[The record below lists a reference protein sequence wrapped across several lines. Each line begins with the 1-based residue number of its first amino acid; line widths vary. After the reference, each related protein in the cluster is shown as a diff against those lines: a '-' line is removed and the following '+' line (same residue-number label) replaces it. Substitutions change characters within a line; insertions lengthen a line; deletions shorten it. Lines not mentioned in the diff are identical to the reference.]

1 MATASML
8 IIFEMNFLYNFFEK
22 VLP

>member
-8 IIFEMNFLYNFFEK
+8 IIFELILLYNFFEK
-22 VLP
+22 VSP